1 MWCKCSKT
9 AVCLHLLLFSP
20 SLCRWSSHLKT
31 GCRKWKIL
39 TSSSAKQPI
48 PSFLTSLPSLNGSVC
63 IVSGLLDWI
72 QRAAG
77 VWQLEGVSRAVKL
90 STHDEPP
97 VTEEPFATALFSVWG
112 TVTPGRLRGHQVS
125 SNVTQITSLSL
136 GFALTR
142 SLTSLCSCCAK
153 LYQLVRHLRIDK
165 MPSHPLN
172 VTASIY
178 IYIHTNELI
187 RNGQCLHVATKG
199 FFLNAEATAH
209 YNKVTKLFVCSW
221 SLASNLHLLLYYIWS
236 YFLFHFFI

>member
-1 MWCKCSKT
+1 MQNNT
-9 AVCLHLLLFSP
+9 
-20 SLCRWSSHLKT
+20 
-31 GCRKWKIL
+31 
-39 TSSSAKQPI
+39 I

-90 STHDEPP
+90 STHDDLPSPRNLSLQRFSPFEGRWPP
-97 VTEEPFATALFSVWG
+97 GDFEVTRSAAMSLKSPL
-112 TVTPGRLRGHQVS
+112 
-125 SNVTQITSLSL
+125 SLSV
-136 GFALTR
+136 
-142 SLTSLCSCCAK
+142 SLWLVPWRPCVPAV
-153 LYQLVRHLRIDK
+153 LNFIQLVRHLRIDK

-209 YNKVTKLFVCSW
+209 
-221 SLASNLHLLLYYIWS
+221 
-236 YFLFHFFI
+236 